1 MKLLIDDADIQAI
14 RSVYEYY
21 PVDGVTTNPSILA
34 RVGLSQGE
42 QNPYALLRE
51 IRAFIGADAEL
62 HVQAVSRSAEGMVE
76 EGIRIAE
83 VLGKNTFIKIPAV
96 REGLKAIRILAD
108 AGYHVTATAI
118 YTPQQAFLAG
128 KAGADYAAPYVNRI
142 DNMGLD
148 GVAVTKRIHDL
159 FQRNGL
165 KTQVLAA
172 SFKNTRQILELIEY
186 GVGASTATESVIA
199 QLCKNE
205 TVDMAVDAFITD
217 FESLCGDDQTM
228 LTV

>member
-165 KTQVLAA
+165 KNPGAGCQL
-172 SFKNTRQILELIEY
+172 QEY
-186 GVGASTATESVIA
+186 PSDSGA
-199 QLCKNE
+199 
-205 TVDMAVDAFITD
+205 D
-217 FESLCGDDQTM
+217 
-228 LTV
+228 

>member
-205 TVDMAVDAFITD
+205 IVDMAVDAFITD

>member
-83 VLGKNTFIKIPAV
+83 VLGKNTYIKIPAV

-159 FQRNGL
+159 FQKNGL

-205 TVDMAVDAFITD
+205 IVDMAVDAFITD
-217 FESLCGDDQTM
+217 FESLCGDGSSM
-228 LTV
+228 LSV